1 LAALERRS
9 HGTGHANAGDGRVK
23 IQPFLDGFT
32 TARFVD
38 FRRKEDQPGRASG
51 MGKKIRP
58 KGLLQTS
65 TNGVLRFA
73 AVALTALLLC
83 LMWDAGHSAYSQ
95 IQRAQPQNGRP
106 PIAAP
111 TGPAAESAQLAAPA
125 GIPNS
130 AAPGAQAEVEQAFTP
145 LGLFLRADIVVK
157 CVLTALVLA
166 SFWSWVLIID
176 KWIAFG
182 TLNRKAK
189 RFEKTFWS
197 GRSLDE
203 LYAQHSKA
211 TDQPY
216 TAVFVAALR
225 EWKRSFEGGPPRE
238 TQLAS
243 VKERVEKAMNVSIQR
258 EVEKIERGLGYLATV
273 GSTAPF
279 VGLFGTVW
287 GIMTAFQA
295 IAARQDTTL
304 AVVAPGIADALFA
317 TALGLV
323 AAIPAVVAYNRFLN
337 ELGRYTGRLESF
349 ADEFSTFLSRQL
361 DERAR

>member
-1 LAALERRS
+1 MTCLRLLATALMALMLCMAADLG
-9 HGTGHANAGDGRVK
+9 GTSALAQFQRAAPTG
-23 IQPFLDGFT
+23 Q
-32 TARFVD
+32 
-38 FRRKEDQPGRASG
+38 GRAPS
-51 MGKKIRP
+51 
-58 KGLLQTS
+58 
-65 TNGVLRFA
+65 
-73 AVALTALLLC
+73 
-83 LMWDAGHSAYSQ
+83 
-95 IQRAQPQNGRP
+95 
-106 PIAAP
+106 AAP
-111 TGPAAESAQLAAPA
+111 TGPAAESAQLAAPP
-125 GIPNS
+125 GIVNTDVV
-130 AAPGAQAEVEQAFTP
+130 GAQSEIQQNFTP
-145 LGLFLRADIVVK
+145 VGLFLRADIVVK
-157 CVLTALVLA
+157 CVLAMLILA

-176 KWIAFG
+176 KLIAFG
-182 TLNRKAK
+182 SLNRKA
-189 RFEKTFWS
+189 RSFEENFWS

-203 LYAQHSKA
+203 LYARYAQRS
-211 TDQPY
+211 DQPF

-225 EWKRSFEGGPPRE
+225 EWKRSFEGGTPRE

-243 VKERVEKAMNVSIQR
+243 VRERVEKVMSISIQR

-273 GSTAPF
+273 GATAPF

-323 AAIPAVVAYNRFLN
+323 AAIPAVVAYNRFVN

-361 DERAR
+361 DERSR

>member
-1 LAALERRS
+1 MTCLRLLATALMALMLCLAA
-9 HGTGHANAGDGRVK
+9 DG
-23 IQPFLDGFT
+23 
-32 TARFVD
+32 
-38 FRRKEDQPGRASG
+38 S
-51 MGKKIRP
+51 
-58 KGLLQTS
+58 
-65 TNGVLRFA
+65 
-73 AVALTALLLC
+73 
-83 LMWDAGHSAYSQ
+83 GHSALAQ
-95 IQRAQPQNGRP
+95 FQRAAPAGQGRAP
-106 PIAAP
+106 VAAP
-111 TGPAAESAQLAAPA
+111 TGPAAESAALAAP
-125 GIPNS
+125 
-130 AAPGAQAEVEQAFTP
+130 PGVVNTDVVSTQAEIEQNFTP
-145 LGLFLRADIVVK
+145 VGLFLRADIVVK
-157 CVLTALVLA
+157 AVLALLILA

-176 KWIAFG
+176 KVIAFG
-182 TLNRKAK
+182 SLNRKA
-189 RFEKTFWS
+189 RSFEETFWS

-203 LYAQHSKA
+203 LYARYSQRS
-211 TDQPY
+211 DQPF

-225 EWKRSFEGGPPRE
+225 EWKRSFEGGTPRE

-243 VKERVEKAMNVSIQR
+243 VKERVEKVMSISIQR
-258 EVEKIERGLGYLATV
+258 EVEKIERGLSYLATV

-295 IAARQDTTL
+295 IAARQDTTI

-323 AAIPAVVAYNRFLN
+323 AAIPAVIAYNRFVN

>member
-1 LAALERRS
+1 LANKFA
-9 HGTGHANAGDGRVK
+9 
-23 IQPFLDGFT
+23 
-32 TARFVD
+32 
-38 FRRKEDQPGRASG
+38 
-51 MGKKIRP
+51 
-58 KGLLQTS
+58 QTC
-65 TNGVLRFA
+65 LRFA
-73 AVALTALLLC
+73 AVTFAAIILC
-83 LMWDAGHSAYSQ
+83 IAWDASDHFAAAQ
-95 IQRAQPQNGRP
+95 FQRAAPVTPGRP
-106 PIAAP
+106 PV
-111 TGPAAESAQLAAPA
+111 AAPA
-125 GIPNS
+125 GAAAEQAPL
-130 AAPGAQAEVEQAFTP
+130 AAPTDSVATTLVGPQSEIQGAFTP
-145 LGLFLRADIVVK
+145 VGLFVRADIVVK
-157 CVLTALVLA
+157 VVLLLLVLA

-176 KWIAFG
+176 KWFAFG
-182 TLNRKAK
+182 SLKRKAS

-197 GRSLDE
+197 GGSLDD
-203 LYAQHSKA
+203 LYAQHSQR
-211 TDQPY
+211 TDQPF

-238 TQLAS
+238 TQLSS
-243 VKERVEKAMNVSIQR
+243 VKDRVEKAMNVSIQR

-323 AAIPAVVAYNRFLN
+323 AAIPAVIAYNRFLN
-337 ELGRYTGRLESF
+337 ELGRYTIRLESF

-361 DERAR
+361 DERSR